1 MVPRR
6 KQPSGLPAGRVVSS
20 CAWQLGS
27 LASYAL
33 EGFVPNAGGVVTWLR
48 QLGVLAADAWPRI
61 SDGALTRAGSGPWCV
76 PALFGLGT
84 PHWATA
90 ASAEIGGLTAQSTGA
105 DVAEAALIG
114 VVHQIV
120 DAIDAVQEGLASP
133 LGLIRVDGG
142 LGRNDSV
149 LQAIAD
155 LSGLQL
161 DRPAAAEAT
170 ALGAGALAG
179 LGAGQWDL
187 TALAALPFEPGRRVR
202 PALPEQARQAARSGW
217 RSVLAAT
224 AGRRSGAGGSGA
236 GGSDARGSEPRASGG
251 QAL

>member
-1 MVPRR
+1 MV
-6 KQPSGLPAGRVVSS
+6 AS

-27 LASYAL
+27 QTSYAL

-48 QLGVLAADAWPRI
+48 QLGVLAAGAWPRI
-61 SDGALTRAGSGPWCV
+61 AAGALSRPAGGPWCV

-84 PHWATA
+84 PHWSA
-90 ASAEIGGLTAQSTGA
+90 AAAAEIGGLTADSTGA

-120 DAIDAVQEGLASP
+120 DAIDAVQGGLAAP

-155 LSGLQL
+155 LSGLRL
-161 DRPAAAEAT
+161 DRPAGTEAT

-187 TALAALPFEPGRRVR
+187 AALVALPFEAGHQVR
-202 PALPEQARQAARSGW
+202 PGLAEQARQTARAGW
-217 RSVLAAT
+217 QSVLAGS
-224 AGRRSGAGGSGA
+224 AGSPAG
-236 GGSDARGSEPRASGG
+236 ARGSGSTRP
-251 QAL
+251 